1 MAGRFFYLRD
11 STHTMLRKIIYPHI
25 ETTLNNIASKLHE
38 KKFTPNQ
45 LTLTGLV
52 INLISG
58 CVFASGHFIWGGLI
72 AIVAS
77 WGDMLDGPLARTSGK
92 TSKFG
97 AFFDSTLDRYSDFFI
112 FGGIAAYYAL
122 IDERGYFFL
131 VMGIIVGAFTTSYCR
146 ARAENFIE
154 SCAIGLFERTERLLV
169 LAVGVFIPVTMPFI
183 LWFLFIGTNATT
195 IYRIVHVYKKL
206 NPQN

>member
-1 MAGRFFYLRD
+1 
-11 STHTMLRKIIYPHI
+11 MLRKMIYPHI
-25 ETTLNNIASKLHE
+25 ETTLNHIAKKLHE

-52 INLISG
+52 INAISG
-58 CVFASGHFIWGGLI
+58 CVFASGHFIWGGFI

-77 WGDMLDGPLARTSGK
+77 WGDMLDGPLARTSGQ

-122 IDERGYFFL
+122 VDEMGYFFL
-131 VMGIIVGAFTTSYCR
+131 VMGIIAGSFTTSYCR

-169 LAVGVFIPVTMPFI
+169 LAVGVFIPTTMPLI
-183 LWFLFIGTNATT
+183 LWVLFIGTNATT
-195 IYRIVHVYKKL
+195 IHRIIFVYKKL
-206 NPQN
+206 NSKN